1 MLKFGFFEKATKFEK
16 NLRRIFDKSIVRV
29 LCAQQRTCQKIDEDF
44 SKQMWS
50 SRIIQTLTLIGK
62 GFSKVSEKQDG
73 NGVTNTHV

>member
-1 MLKFGFFEKATKFEK
+1 ME
-16 NLRRIFDKSIVRV
+16 
-29 LCAQQRTCQKIDEDF
+29 QRTCQKIDEDF